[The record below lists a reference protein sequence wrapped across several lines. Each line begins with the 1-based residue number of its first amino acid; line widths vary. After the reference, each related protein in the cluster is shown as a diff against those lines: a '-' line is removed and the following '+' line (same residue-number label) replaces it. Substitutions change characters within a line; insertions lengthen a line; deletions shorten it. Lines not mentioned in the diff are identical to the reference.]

1 MTGLHSGINPFAIN
15 KALWYDLLRID
26 ADFSNCERVMPLM
39 ELYEKIIRREESISV
54 VGLGYVGLPIAV
66 AFARKANVI
75 GFDVNEEKI
84 AQYIAGIDTTREV
97 GTISSEIHRS
107 CSRPMRSSLKTPGFI
122 SSPCRRR

>member
-1 MTGLHSGINPFAIN
+1 M
-15 KALWYDLLRID
+15 D
-26 ADFSNCERVMPLM
+26 
-39 ELYEKIIRREESISV
+39 LYEKIVRREESVSV

-97 GTISSEIHRS
+97 GDDIVRNTSVLFTADEKQ
-107 CSRPMRSSLKTPGFI
+107 LKKARFHI
-122 SSPCRRR
+122 VADRKSVV